1 MKGKTI
7 FQEENMKTEPTSSR
21 KKAVGMGNYFSLF
34 PFLFFLAC
42 ALVPSAAVAQAY
54 PVKPVRL
61 ILPFPPGGPTDL
73 LGRLIAQK
81 LSEQMGQ
88 QVVLD
93 NRAGAGGNLGIELA
107 AKSPPDGYTMVLTS
121 SVIAIAPSL
130 YAKLNYKQSD
140 LAPIALAAEIRN
152 ILLVHPSVPAKSVK
166 ELISLARRNP
176 GRLNYGSGGVG
187 TTTHLTPELIM
198 SITKTRMTHV
208 PYKGSGLALIGL
220 VGGHVDV
227 LIMAAPAA
235 AEQVKAGKARGLL
248 ILSTERFPPLPQ
260 VPSAKE
266 EGVEDYIVRLWYG
279 ILAPAG
285 TPPGLI
291 SRLNSEL
298 VKALSSPDLTKRL
311 VEAGVEP
318 LSSTPEEFAKF
329 IAVETPRYARIVKD
343 ANIPAQ

>member
-1 MKGKTI
+1 M
-7 FQEENMKTEPTSSR
+7 
-21 KKAVGMGNYFSLF
+21 
-34 PFLFFLAC
+34 FFM
-42 ALVPSAAVAQAY
+42 AQAY

-61 ILPFPPGGPTDL
+61 VLPFPPGGPTDL
-73 LGRLIAQK
+73 LGRTIAQK
-81 LSEQMGQ
+81 LGEQMGQ
-88 QVVLD
+88 QVVPE
-93 NRAGAGGNLGIELA
+93 NRPGAGGNVGLELA

-121 SVIAIAPSL
+121 SVIALAPAL

-140 LAPIALAAEIRN
+140 LAPLSLVAEIRN
-152 ILLVHPSVPAKSVK
+152 ILLVHPSVPAKNIK
-166 ELISLARRNP
+166 ELIALARRNP
-176 GRLNYGSGGVG
+176 GNLNYGSGGVG
-187 TTTHLTPELIM
+187 TTTHLTPELMM

-235 AEQVKAGKARGLL
+235 AEQVKAGKARGLM
-248 ILSTERFPPLPQ
+248 IYSTERFPPLPN

-285 TPPGLI
+285 TPAPLI
-291 SRLNSEL
+291 GRLNAEI
-298 VKALSSPDLTKRL
+298 VKAINSPDLRKRL
-311 VEAGVEP
+311 VDGGVEP
-318 LSSTPEEFAKF
+318 LTSTPEEFARF
-329 IAVETPRYARIVKD
+329 IAVETPRYAKIVKD